1 MRFLPVVILK
11 RGIMTKIL
19 IIDPHPMTCKG
30 LNALLKAEKEFEVIC
45 RMSSNDDA
53 LTQVETHQ
61 PDLVI
66 LDVDLPGT
74 NGISFIKQLRREQPN
89 VSILVFTDRK
99 TDVMYTIRAG
109 ARGYVSKRGEGSEIV
124 KAIRQVLAGKV
135 YVSEKLCD
143 KLLLDLA
150 TASKPSPPE
159 ILSERE
165 LEVFELIG
173 RGKET
178 RAIATRLG
186 VSPKTIDSY
195 KRRIRTKLDLGGNSE
210 LIQRAV
216 RWTSDQDAT

>member
-1 MRFLPVVILK
+1 MK
-11 RGIMTKIL
+11 RIL

-30 LNALLKAEKEFEVIC
+30 LSALLKTEKEFEVIC
-45 RMSSNDDA
+45 RMSSTDDA
-53 LTQVETHQ
+53 LTQVESQQ

-66 LDVDLPGT
+66 LDVELPGI
-74 NGISFIKQLRREQPN
+74 NGITIIKQLRKEHPN

-99 TDVMYTIRAG
+99 TDVMYTIKAG

-124 KAIRQVLAGKV
+124 RAIRQVLAGKV

-150 TASKPSPPE
+150 TASTPSPPE

-178 RAIATRLG
+178 RDIATRLI

-195 KRRIRTKLDLGGNSE
+195 RRRIRNKLRLDGNSE

-216 RWTSDQDAT
+216 RWVSDRDGA